1 MFGMFMILFMLQG
14 DSLGNS
20 SVKMGGF
27 SMLNSNWKD
36 GRDVSGVKL
45 LRRSRILNDQYSQL
59 PLLSTPLENSTK
71 SLKVVDSKVKNIF
84 NNKKTKSMSQ
94 KYTTNNYTMI
104 GKVDFDTNT
113 F

>member
-1 MFGMFMILFMLQG
+1 MILFMLQG

-45 LRRSRILNDQYSQL
+45 LRRSRILND
-59 PLLSTPLENSTK
+59 
-71 SLKVVDSKVKNIF
+71 
-84 NNKKTKSMSQ
+84 
-94 KYTTNNYTMI
+94 
-104 GKVDFDTNT
+104 
-113 F
+113 